1 MKRIGLLLIVVA
13 VAGACDRSTEPST
26 GSSAASPTASWGQ
39 NNGAIWSLAS
49 RMKMIDDPV
58 GDSVPET
65 NPFLDTVAYGVD
77 WVRNDEQGG
86 GTFLFKFEVA
96 APIPDSFQV
105 PMGHDAAQYSFC
117 LDSDPST
124 SPGGYP
130 FANNDPV
137 WCEFILTAVSDGG
150 AWSGTLIDRRPLLN
164 GGNAETLG
172 VAFLTEDANGLF
184 AVSDDLLGNPESFSW
199 AMTASLLMLPLPSD
213 DFIDLD
219 ANYEEMI
226 AFDR

>member
-1 MKRIGLLLIVVA
+1 MKRIGLLLVVVA

-26 GSSAASPTASWGQ
+26 DSFASSPTESSVQNDGAIGSS
-39 NNGAIWSLAS
+39 AS

-65 NPFLDTVAYGVD
+65 TPFMDAVAYGVD
-77 WVRNDEQGG
+77 WVPADEQGG
-86 GTFLFKFEVA
+86 GTFLFRFEVA
-96 APIPDSFQV
+96 APIPDSFRV

-117 LDSDPST
+117 LDTDPST

-137 WCEFILTAVSDGG
+137 WCEFILTAVSNGG

-164 GGNAETLG
+164 GGEAETPG
-172 VAFLTEDANGLF
+172 ITFLTEDTNGLF
-184 AVSDDLLGNPESFSW
+184 AVSDGQLGDPKSFSW

-226 AFDR
+226 TFNR